1 MKNSNRVKELKILV
15 LGESGVGKTSIL
27 RRYLFNQF
35 EEANAS
41 TIGVELDTKIINY
54 KNNYYSI
61 TLFDTTGQERF
72 KSITQSYY
80 HMGEGFFVVFDL
92 TNENSLIAVDEWIGS
107 IQEFTENP
115 KIIILGNKD
124 DLKKI
129 RIPDEFINNQLK
141 KYKNI
146 TYIKTSAKKNHSI
159 KEAFEKMID
168 LLENKNE
175 SGNARDENTV
185 KISLTKKSLMS
196 KKKLKNEK
204 CC

>member
-124 DLKKI
+124 GLKKI
-129 RIPDEFINNQLK
+129 RIPD
-141 KYKNI
+141 
-146 TYIKTSAKKNHSI
+146 
-159 KEAFEKMID
+159 
-168 LLENKNE
+168 
-175 SGNARDENTV
+175 
-185 KISLTKKSLMS
+185 
-196 KKKLKNEK
+196 
-204 CC
+204 

>member
-204 CC
+204 CF

>member
-1 MKNSNRVKELKILV
+1 MTNKKPVKEFKILF
-15 LGESGVGKTSIL
+15 LGESGVGKTSIFK
-27 RRYLFNQF
+27 RYLYNKFD
-35 EEANAS
+35 EAMGS

-54 KNNYYSI
+54 KNKEYSI

-80 HMGEGFFVVFDL
+80 HMGEGYFVVFDL
-92 TNENSLIAVDEWIGS
+92 TNKNSLTAIDEWIGS
-107 IQEFTENP
+107 IQEYTENP

-129 RIPDEFINNQLK
+129 RIQEEYINNQLE

-146 TYIKTSAKKNHSI
+146 TYIKTSAKKNHNI
-159 KEAFEKMID
+159 KEAIEKMID
-168 LLENKNE
+168 LLENKNNNE
-175 SGNARDENTV
+175 KAHEENNV
-185 KISLTKKSLMS
+185 KISLSKKSFHA
-196 KKKLKNEK
+196 KKQKNEK

>member
-41 TIGVELDTKIINY
+41 TIGVELNTKIINY

>member
-1 MKNSNRVKELKILV
+1 MTNKKPVKEFKILF
-15 LGESGVGKTSIL
+15 LGESGVGKTSIFK
-27 RRYLFNQF
+27 RYLYNKFD
-35 EEANAS
+35 EAMGS

-54 KNNYYSI
+54 KNKEYSI

-80 HMGEGFFVVFDL
+80 HMGEGYFVVFDL
-92 TNENSLIAVDEWIGS
+92 TNKNSLTAIDEWIGS
-107 IQEFTENP
+107 IQEYTKNP

-129 RIPDEFINNQLK
+129 RIQEEFINNQLE

-146 TYIKTSAKKNHSI
+146 TYIKKKKKKNHNI
-159 KEAFEKMID
+159 KEAIEKMID
-168 LLENKNE
+168 LLENKNNNE
-175 SGNARDENTV
+175 KAHEENNV
-185 KISLTKKSLMS
+185 KISLSKKSFQA
-196 KKKLKNEK
+196 KKQKNEK